1 MSVEAQ
7 TSMSADITTRVEV
20 AHRESG
26 MPTPLVGML
35 LFISSEVMFFG
46 GLFAAYFNARAVHIG
61 VWGPPEGA
69 PELEILPIALPI
81 TIILVAS
88 SFTMQFGVWAIRRGD
103 QRAMRNWT
111 LITLVLGVSFL
122 IGQIYDYTTLGFGI
136 SDGAFGTVF
145 YTLTGFHG
153 AHVFGGAVG
162 LTILSARAS
171 HRQDHGERARIRQVH
186 APRRLGPGA
195 RRAEVAGDGVDHPQ
209 HEGDPDRQEQ
219 VAKGGVVHSIG
230 SYRRK

>member
-1 MSVEAQ
+1 
-7 TSMSADITTRVEV
+7 MSAEAPVMHATDEALPIS
-20 AHRESG
+20 HREAG

-35 LFISSEVMFFG
+35 LFIASEVMFFG
-46 GLFAAYFNARAVHIG
+46 GLFAAYFNARAVYVG
-61 VWGPPEGA
+61 EWGPPAGA

-81 TIILVAS
+81 TIILLAS

-111 LITLVLGVSFL
+111 MLTLVLGVTFL
-122 IGQIYDYTTLGFGI
+122 IGQIYDYTTLGFGV

-162 LTILSARAS
+162 LTILAARAS
-171 HRQDHGERARIRQVH
+171 QGQFSKQNH
-186 APRRLGPGA
+186 
-195 RRAEVAGDGVDHPQ
+195 VAVEAISFYWHFVD
-209 HEGDPDRQEQ
+209 
-219 VAKGGVVHSIG
+219 VVWIALFSTL
-230 SYRRK
+230 YFLR